1 MVTPKWEDTVYTLD
15 FIRERAEH
23 YDELTIEGGQPFAM
37 DFLYWSHIIPPDV
50 KWRRRN
56 AVPRTSLDPLAIPA
70 GYLAEVAYE
79 WDDDGSAPIHAFVN
93 MLAFECVDSPQNN
106 VVNETMTDLG
116 RR

>member
-1 MVTPKWEDTVYTLD
+1 MSSNWSNKTYSLES
-15 FIRERAEH
+15 IRSAANH
-23 YDELTIEGGQPFAM
+23 YDELTIEGGKPFAM
-37 DFLYWSHIIPPDV
+37 DFLYWSGIIPQNVDW
-50 KWRRRN
+50 KRRN
-56 AVPRTSLDPLAIPA
+56 AVPRTSLDPDAIPA

-93 MLAFECVDSPQNN
+93 MLAFECLDTRQNS